1 MNGPVDLLVY
11 AFNEQGKA
19 DQVLKNLRQLDR
31 QGVIDILNAAVLVRN
46 EKGKARIKE
55 TEDVAAGRGAL
66 FGAVVGGL
74 IGLLGGPVGA
84 VLGMAA
90 GAATGGASAHLIDM
104 GFSNEH
110 LEEIQDSLPPGS
122 SAIVALIEHEWV
134 ERVIAELEE
143 FEGTLFRQALKA
155 EIAAQLAEARSA
167 EETED

>member
-19 DQVLKNLRQLDR
+19 DEVLKDLQQLDKE
-31 QGVIDILNAAVLVRN
+31 GVIDILNAAVLVRN
-46 EKGKARIKE
+46 EKGKARLKE

-84 VLGMAA
+84 VLGVAA

-110 LEEIQDSLPPGS
+110 LEEIQEGLPPDS

-143 FEGTLFRQALKA
+143 LEGTLFRQALKA
-155 EIAAQLAEARSA
+155 EIAIQLAESA
-167 EETED
+167 QTEMED